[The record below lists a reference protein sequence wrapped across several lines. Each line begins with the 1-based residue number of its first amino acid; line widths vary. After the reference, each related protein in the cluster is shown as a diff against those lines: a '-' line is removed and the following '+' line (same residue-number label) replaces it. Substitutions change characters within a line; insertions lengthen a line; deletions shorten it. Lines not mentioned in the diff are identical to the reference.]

1 MRNILSCIFRW
12 CCMDES
18 ENNRSWRE
26 MCTEMY
32 VVSQLRCGAISLA
45 SHPDVCP
52 WLPEETASN
61 ARVWFGLSGLTYF
74 IPWGWINSGH
84 ELVLAPSA
92 GQSEVRARLHSA
104 SLWLGRDLKQSDS
117 TAWCSHSLSA
127 GSEIIFEM
135 RREDRK
141 CEGLALPSL
150 RLRCVVLRRMPGG
163 LHLYPTHT
171 VSHIAP
177 DTSRACST
185 HTSCVHTRL
194 SLWSSAAIQRCSAI
208 LLRRVIN
215 YSLKISALVQSW
227 AW

>member
-26 MCTEMY
+26 MCTEMN

-74 IPWGWINSGH
+74 IPWGWINSGD

-104 SLWLGRDLKQSDS
+104 WSGSKAVWQHSVMQS
-117 TAWCSHSLSA
+117 
-127 GSEIIFEM
+127 
-135 RREDRK
+135 
-141 CEGLALPSL
+141 LALSRVRDHL
-150 RLRCVVLRRMPGG
+150 RNAARGQEVWRTCTSFTRNRLRCVVLRRMPGG